1 MTRCIVMW
9 YTYFVPEI
17 KLHTDNLLNFSEASR
32 LLQFTR
38 VTIYAMIK
46 KGQLNPVAIADRRY
60 LLKEEVERL
69 KTARAPVSQGALNDQ
84 GGEH

>member
-1 MTRCIVMW
+1 MTRCTVMW

-17 KLHTDNLLNFSEASR
+17 KLHTENLLNYSEASR
-32 LLQFTR
+32 LLQVTR

-46 KGQLNPVAIADRRY
+46 RGQLTPVAIADRRY

-69 KTARAPVSQGALNDQ
+69 QTARAPSSRGALNDQ